1 MKFLYK
7 SAILLFT
14 ILFISSCGGNAD
26 ILKVGNSAPDF
37 TLQDASGKTY
47 TLSSYKNISPV
58 VVYFYPKANTPGC
71 TTEACGIR
79 DDFSKFKQNNI
90 VVLGV
95 SVDSKDAIKE
105 FIDDYHLNF
114 PLLSDKNKKVSEEY
128 GTLNNFGFS
137 NRVTFIINKSG
148 KIARIIK
155 DVNVDTH
162 ANTVF
167 KIASELN

>member
-1 MKFLYK
+1 M
-7 SAILLFT
+7 
-14 ILFISSCGGNAD
+14 
-26 ILKVGNSAPDF
+26 
-37 TLQDASGKTY
+37 
-47 TLSSYKNISPV
+47 
-58 VVYFYPKANTPGC
+58 
-71 TTEACGIR
+71 
-79 DDFSKFKQNNI
+79 
-90 VVLGV
+90 GV

-137 NRVTFIINKSG
+137 NRVTFIINKYG
-148 KIARIIK
+148 KIARILK

-167 KIASELN
+167 KIASKLN